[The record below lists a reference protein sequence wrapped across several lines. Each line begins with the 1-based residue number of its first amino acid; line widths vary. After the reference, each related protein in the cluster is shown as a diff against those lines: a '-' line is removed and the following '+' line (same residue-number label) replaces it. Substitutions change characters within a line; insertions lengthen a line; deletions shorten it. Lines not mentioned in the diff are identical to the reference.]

1 MKRIALILAIF
12 VIGLQSAM
20 AQNKT
25 ITGTVTSADDGTPV
39 PGVTVV
45 VKGTTIGTLTDIDGK
60 YAIEAPAN
68 ATTLTYSFVGME
80 THEEK
85 INGAIVNTQM
95 KSDAVAVD
103 EVVVTALGIKREAKA
118 LGYATQKMD
127 NEELNKAGN
136 SDLAKSLQ
144 GKLAGVEVKMSS
156 GMPGASSQ
164 IVIRGA
170 RSFTGDNT
178 PLYVVDGMPISSTAP
193 FSTGN
198 SVTGADISN
207 RALDINP
214 NDIESINVLKG
225 QAAAALYGLRAS
237 NGVVI
242 ITTKSGK
249 GAKKGKPQVSLSQ
262 VTSFETPSRYPN
274 YQTKYAQGYNGE
286 YDPMSSMAW
295 GPLISELPNDPTYG
309 YGGKYSGGK
318 EGQYYVPQR
327 ASAGLDPWAY
337 PQSYD
342 NYGDYFET
350 GVTSTTNINLS
361 QATDKGNFAIGLG
374 RTGQVGIAPNTGM
387 ERWNAIAAADT
398 KLNDN
403 FKAGF
408 SANFSMNNIDKLS
421 SGNDASLA
429 GVYAAPSSYD
439 LKGTPSHALGDPY
452 EQVYYRGGSFDNP
465 YWIEDNNTF
474 NEKTNRFF
482 GNGYVDYNAKLA
494 EGMTLDVKYQLGVD
508 TYTTHYQNI
517 FGYGSKNES
526 IENAGVTNL
535 TYNSL
540 LTANYDWVIN
550 DDWHFSALLGNELN
564 DASTKNYEQ
573 YGQSFNFGGWN
584 HIDNAQTVT
593 ATEKQYKQ
601 RTVGFF
607 TNLALSWRDML
618 FLNVTGRNDITST
631 MPRNNRSFFYPSV
644 SLGWVATELAPLKDL
659 SWLSFL
665 KLRGSYAEVG
675 QAGTYYDNYYS
686 TPNYGGGMWANVPIQ
701 YPTDG
706 VNAYTP
712 NTIMYD
718 PNLRPQNTK
727 SYELGIE
734 SKFFHNRLGFDYT
747 YSRQNVTD
755 QIFQVPLAASTGME
769 SMVMNG
775 GKLHTISHELV
786 VYATPIQT
794 KDFSWDI
801 QLNFSKMVNMVDE
814 LAEGVNS
821 IMLGGFVT
829 PQIRV
834 SKGYNY
840 PTVYGGQFKKDDE
853 GHVLVD
859 EDPNSSTY
867 GMPMAGEPG
876 ELGSVMPDFQLGG
889 TMGFTYKNISLSATL
904 DWKSGGVM
912 YSGSNGLIDLYGV
925 SGNTA
930 DRTST
935 FVYDGYKADGSK
947 NDIVRGGSGDEGA
960 YQTLYSDVLGNID
973 EYYVRPSDYLKLRD
987 VTLKYQFP
995 KTWVPKV
1002 DIAVSVFARNILLWS
1017 ALDNFDP
1024 ESSQGNTNMAGG
1036 FERFS
1041 MPQASSYGFGV
1052 DVTF

>member
-1 MKRIALILAIF
+1 MKKIALLF
-12 VIGLQSAM
+12 TVLVIGLQAVM

-25 ITGTVTSADDGTPV
+25 ITGTVTSAEDGMPL

-60 YAIEAPAN
+60 YTIKAPAT
-68 ATTLTYSFVGME
+68 ATALMYSFIGME
-80 THEEK
+80 SREEL
-85 INGAIVNTQM
+85 INGSVINTQM
-95 KSDAVAVD
+95 KNDAVAVD
-103 EVVVTALGIKREAKA
+103 EVVVTAMGIKRDAKA
-118 LGYATQKMD
+118 LGYATQAID
-127 NEELNKAGN
+127 NEELNKSGN

-178 PLYVVDGMPISSTAP
+178 PLYVVDGMPISSTSP

-198 SVTGADISN
+198 SVTGADVSN

-249 GAKKGKPQVSLSQ
+249 GAKKGVPQVTLSQ
-262 VTSFETPSRYPN
+262 VTSFETVSRSPD
-274 YQTKYAQGYNGE
+274 YQTKYAQGTNGQ
-286 YDPMSSMAW
+286 YVPNSSMAW
-295 GPLISELPNDPTYG
+295 GPEISELANDPTYG
-309 YGGKYSGGK
+309 YGGKYEGGQ

-327 ASAGLDPWAY
+327 ATAGLDPWVY
-337 PQSYD
+337 PGTYD
-342 NYGDYFET
+342 NFGDYFNT
-350 GVTSTTNINLS
+350 GFTSTTNINLS
-361 QATDKGNFAIGLG
+361 QATDKGHFSIGLG
-374 RTGQVGIAPNTGM
+374 RTGQEGIAPNTGM
-387 ERWNAIAAADT
+387 ERWNAKAAAES
-398 KLNDN
+398 KLNKN
-403 FKAGF
+403 FTAGF
-408 SANFSMNNIDKLS
+408 SANFSMNDIDKLS

-429 GVYAAPSSYD
+429 GVYAAPTSYD
-439 LKGTPSHALGDPY
+439 LKGIPSHAEGDPY
-452 EQVYYRGGSFDNP
+452 TQVYYRGGSFDNP

-474 NEKTNRFF
+474 NEQTKRFF
-482 GNGYVDYNAKLA
+482 GNGFVNYNAKIK
-494 EGMTLDVKYQLGVD
+494 EDMTLDVKYQLGAD
-508 TYTTHYQNI
+508 TYTTHYQDI
-517 FGYGSKNES
+517 FGFGSNNSS
-526 IENAGVTNL
+526 IENYGVTNM

-540 LTANYDWVIN
+540 LTANFDWKIN
-550 DDWHFSALLGNELN
+550 DDFHFNALLGNELN
-564 DASTKNYEQ
+564 NSSIKKYDQ
-573 YGQSFNFGGWN
+573 YGQTFNFGGWN
-584 HIDNAQTVT
+584 HIDNTQTVT
-593 ATEKQYKQ
+593 ATESQRNE

-607 TNLALSWRDML
+607 GNVALSWREML

-631 MPRNNRSFFYPSV
+631 MPRGNRSFFYPSV
-644 SLGWVATELAPLKDL
+644 SLGWVASELTPLKEAE
-659 SWLSFL
+659 WLSFL

-675 QAGTYYDNYYS
+675 QAGSYYDSYYA
-686 TPNYGGGMWANVPIQ
+686 TPTYGGGMWAGTPIQ

-712 NTIMYD
+712 YGVMYD
-718 PNLRPQNTK
+718 PNLRPQNTR
-727 SYELGIE
+727 SYELGVE
-734 SKFFHNRLGFDYT
+734 AKFFNNRFGVDYT
-747 YSRQNVTD
+747 FSRQNVKD
-755 QIFQVPLAASTGME
+755 QIFQVPLAASTGA
-769 SMVMNG
+769 SSLVMNG
-775 GKLHTISHELV
+775 GKLHTVSNELV
-786 VYATPIQT
+786 IYATPIQT

-814 LAEGVNS
+814 LADGVES
-821 IMLGGFVT
+821 IMIGGFVT
-829 PQIRV
+829 PQVRV
-834 SKGYNY
+834 SKGFNY
-840 PTVYGGQFKKDDE
+840 PTIYGDQFAKDGQ
-853 GHVLVD
+853 GRVLVD

-867 GMPMAGEPG
+867 GMPMVGEPG

-889 TMGFTYKNISLSATL
+889 TMGFTYKNVSLSATF

-912 YSGSNGLIDLYGV
+912 YSGSNGLVDLYGV
-925 SGNTA
+925 SENTA

-935 FVYDGYKADGSK
+935 FVYDGYKADGTK
-947 NDIVRGGSGDEGA
+947 NDIVRGGSGDQLA

-973 EYYVRPSDYLKLRD
+973 EYYVRSSDYLKLRD
-987 VTLKYQFP
+987 ITLQYQLP
-995 KTWVPKV
+995 KSWIPKV
-1002 DIAVSVFARNILLWS
+1002 DIAVSAFARNILLWS

-1041 MPQASSYGFGV
+1041 MPQASSYGFGI
-1052 DVTF
+1052 DVKF